1 MGWFTKLFSSA
12 EVIKDV
18 SSGIDKAFYTDEEK
32 AEGFAKLLQLYE
44 PFKLA
49 QRYLALIFAPAYALC
64 AVTAFA
70 ASFFVDVTA
79 QVELL
84 SGMFGYIV
92 LTIIGFYFGGGA
104 VEGLIEKARGKK

>member
-1 MGWFTKLFSSA
+1 MGFFSKLFSSA
-12 EVIKDV
+12 EVVKDV
-18 SSGIDKAFYTDEEK
+18 SNGIDKAFYTDEEK
-32 AEGFAKLLQLYE
+32 AEGFAKLLRLYE

-64 AVTAFA
+64 AVVTFA
-70 ASFFVDVTA
+70 ASFFVDVSA
-79 QVELL
+79 QVELM

-104 VEGLIEKARGKK
+104 VEGLIEKARANR